1 LWFWHERSGR
11 WELSKTGAAMSQL
24 AASPSIKVI
33 ALGRASIELVVDLP
47 IMAGVDYSQISG
59 ADYSWKDY
67 VWSPVPM
74 NNAPLIKDVSR
85 IKSGLSAPVLESEW
99 SHLANDLKSLDA
111 VRALVLS
118 HKLEIIKLL
127 QDADMV
133 LLVISLDCA
142 VSYAASEMIAKLSRD
157 TGALTI
163 ALIGTPY
170 GCFLHEATHNVIDN
184 VLSVVDSVITS
195 EGILACE
202 SDGRTKWCWGYETT
216 APKDIL
222 WCATKSEA
230 DFNALK
236 KLFTQSGRS
245 VYGHGLG
252 DSVVEAVN
260 EALDQEIFH
269 WFDSYGKPA
278 TATSALV
285 TVLADWQTI
294 ANVMDEVK
302 TVLCHNLP
310 LAGTRKPY
318 WLGAQQY
325 LVTAAEEESWLI
337 GSTIFVN
344 IISTGVAFK

>member
-1 LWFWHERSGR
+1 MRFWHERSGR
-11 WELSKTGAAMSQL
+11 WELFKTGAAMSQL
-24 AASPSIKVI
+24 AVSTSIKVI
-33 ALGRASIELVVDLP
+33 ALGRASIELVEDLP
-47 IMAGVDYSQISG
+47 SMPRVDYSQISG
-59 ADYSWKDY
+59 ADYSWEEY
-67 VWSPVPM
+67 IWSQEVM
-74 NNAPLIKDVSR
+74 NNAPLIKEISH
-85 IKSGLSAPVLESEW
+85 IKSGLSTPVLESEW
-99 SHLANDLKSLDA
+99 PHVANDLKNLDA
-111 VRALVLS
+111 VRALVQS
-118 HKLEIIKLL
+118 HELEIITHL
-127 QDADMV
+127 QEADML

-142 VSYAASEMIAKLSRD
+142 ISYAASEMIAKISRD

-163 ALIGTPY
+163 AMIGAPY
-170 GCFLHEATHNVIDN
+170 GCFLHEATHNVINN
-184 VLSVVDSVITS
+184 VLSIVDSVITS
-195 EGILACE
+195 EGIWACE

-236 KLFTQSGRS
+236 HLFTRSGRS
-245 VYGHGLG
+245 VCGHGLG

-260 EALDQEIFH
+260 EALDQESFH

-278 TATSALV
+278 TSTSALV
-285 TVLADWQTI
+285 SVLADWQTI

-302 TVLCHNLP
+302 TVLCHNVP

-318 WLGAQQY
+318 WHGAQQF

-344 IISTGVAFK
+344 IISTGVVFE

>member
-1 LWFWHERSGR
+1 
-11 WELSKTGAAMSQL
+11 MSQP
-24 AASPSIKVI
+24 AVSPSIKVI
-33 ALGRASIELVVDLP
+33 ALGRTSIELVEDLP
-47 IMAGVDYSQISG
+47 FMPGVDYCQISG
-59 ADYSWKDY
+59 ADYSWDEY
-67 VWSPVPM
+67 VWSPEAM
-74 NNAPLIKDVSR
+74 NNAPLIKAISR
-85 IKSGLSAPVLESEW
+85 INSGLSTPVLKSEW
-99 SHLANDLKSLDA
+99 PHVANDLKNLGA

-118 HKLEIIKLL
+118 HELEITTHL
-127 QDADMV
+127 QGADMV

-142 VSYAASEMIAKLSRD
+142 MSYAASEMIAKLSRD

-163 ALIGTPY
+163 TMIGAPY
-170 GCFLHEATHNVIDN
+170 SCFLHEATHNVIDK

-195 EGILACE
+195 EGIWACE

-236 KLFTQSGRS
+236 QLFTRSGRS

-252 DSVVEAVN
+252 DSVVEAMN
-260 EALDQEIFH
+260 EALDQELFY

-278 TATSALV
+278 KATSALES
-285 TVLADWQTI
+285 VLADWQTI
-294 ANVMDEVK
+294 GNVMDEVK
-302 TVLCHNLP
+302 TVLCNNAP
-310 LAGTRKPY
+310 LAGTKKPY
-318 WLGAQQY
+318 WHGAQQY

-344 IISTGVAFK
+344 IISTGVAFD

>member
-1 LWFWHERSGR
+1 MRIWHERSGR
-11 WELSKTGAAMSQL
+11 WELFKTGAAMSQL
-24 AASPSIKVI
+24 AVSPSIKVV
-33 ALGRASIELVVDLP
+33 ALGRASIELVGDLP
-47 IMAGVDYSQISG
+47 FIPEVNYSQISG

-67 VWSPVPM
+67 ILSPEAM
-74 NNAPLIKDVSR
+74 NNAPIITDISLIKSEF
-85 IKSGLSAPVLESEW
+85 STPVLESEW
-99 SHLANDLKSLDA
+99 PHVANDLKNMDA
-111 VRALVLS
+111 VRALLQS
-118 HKLEIIKLL
+118 YEQEIITCL
-127 QDADMV
+127 QGADMV

-142 VSYAASEMIAKLSRD
+142 MSYAASEIIAELSRN

-163 ALIGTPY
+163 AMIGVPY
-170 GCFLHEATHNVIDN
+170 GYFLHEATHNVINN
-184 VLSVVDSVITS
+184 VLSIVDSVITS
-195 EGILACE
+195 EGIWACE
-202 SDGRTKWCWGYETT
+202 SDGRTKWYWGYETT

-222 WCATKSEA
+222 WCATKSMT

-245 VYGHGLG
+245 VCGHGLG

-260 EALDQEIFH
+260 EALDQEIFY

-285 TVLADWQTI
+285 SVLADWQNI

-302 TVLCHNLP
+302 TVLCNNAP
-310 LAGTRKPY
+310 LAGARKYY
-318 WLGAQQY
+318 WHGAQQF

-344 IISTGVAFK
+344 IISTGVSVE